1 MNSTISPN
9 SGLKVFRPI
18 LIVFL
23 LLNAGIFWS
32 RTLLAKWNISAD
44 VLLLGNLI
52 LFIATAV
59 SFYFYYKSFQD
70 NRAQTF
76 VRFIYAG
83 MFIKMAL
90 CLFSSFLYIM
100 ISGKD
105 VNKGGIIGCMALYML
120 YTILEVVILM
130 KVSKQKKNA

>member
-1 MNSTISPN
+1 MNSTVSSN
-9 SGLKVFRPI
+9 TGLKAFRP
-18 LIVFL
+18 LLVVFL
-23 LLNAGIFWS
+23 LINAGIFGARS
-32 RTLLAKWNISAD
+32 LLAKWNISAD
-44 VLLLGNLI
+44 VLLVGHLI

-70 NRAQTF
+70 SRPQAF

-100 ISGKD
+100 ISAKD
-105 VNKGGIIGCMALYML
+105 VNKGGIIGCMVFYALY
-120 YTILEVVILM
+120 TVLEVVILM

>member
-1 MNSTISPN
+1 MNSTLTPN
-9 SGLKVFRPI
+9 SGLKAFRPL

-23 LLNAGIFWS
+23 LINAGIFGS
-32 RTLLAKWNISAD
+32 RSLLAKWNISAD
-44 VLLLGNLI
+44 VLLIGHII
-52 LFIATAV
+52 LFIATAF
-59 SFYFYYKSFQD
+59 SFYFYYKSFQ
-70 NRAQTF
+70 NSRPQAF

-90 CLFSSFLYIM
+90 CLVSSFLYIM

-105 VNKGGIIGCMALYML
+105 VNKGGIIGCMVLYML
-120 YTILEVVILM
+120 YTVLEVVILM

>member
-1 MNSTISPN
+1 MNSTISSN
-9 SGLKVFRPI
+9 SGLKAFRPL

-23 LLNAGIFWS
+23 LINAGIFGARS
-32 RTLLAKWNISAD
+32 LLAKWNISPD
-44 VLLLGNLI
+44 VLLVGHLI
-52 LFIATAV
+52 LFVATAV

-70 NRAQTF
+70 SRPQTF
-76 VRFIYAG
+76 VRFIYTG

-100 ISGKD
+100 ISDKE
-105 VNKGGIIGCMALYML
+105 VNKGGIIGCMVLYML

>member
-1 MNSTISPN
+1 MNSTLSSN
-9 SGLKVFRPI
+9 TGLKAFRPL

-23 LLNAGIFWS
+23 LINGGIVGARS
-32 RTLLAKWNISAD
+32 LLAKWNISAD
-44 VLLLGNLI
+44 VLLIGHII
-52 LFIATAV
+52 LFTATAV

-70 NRAQTF
+70 SRPQTF

-100 ISGKD
+100 ISGSE
-105 VNKGGIIGCMALYML
+105 VNKGGIIGCLVFYML

>member
-1 MNSTISPN
+1 MNSTFSTN
-9 SGLKVFRPI
+9 TGLKAFRPL

-23 LLNAGIFWS
+23 LLNAGIFGS
-32 RTLLAKWNISAD
+32 RSLLAKWNISAD
-44 VLLLGNLI
+44 VLLIGHLI
-52 LFIATAV
+52 LFTATAV

-70 NRAQTF
+70 SRPQTF

-90 CLFSSFLYIM
+90 CLFSSFLYIV

-105 VNKGGIIGCMALYML
+105 VNKGGIIGCMVLYML

-130 KVSKQKKNA
+130 KVSKLKKNA

>member
-1 MNSTISPN
+1 MNSTLPPN
-9 SGLKVFRPI
+9 TGLKAFRPL

-23 LLNAGIFWS
+23 LLNAGIFGARS
-32 RTLLAKWNISAD
+32 LLAKWNISAD
-44 VLLLGNLI
+44 VLLIGHII

-59 SFYFYYKSFQD
+59 SFYFYHKSFQD
-70 NRAQTF
+70 SRPQTF

-100 ISGKD
+100 ISGKE
-105 VNKGGIIGCMALYML
+105 VNKGGIIGCMVLYML
-120 YTILEVVILM
+120 YTVLEVVILM